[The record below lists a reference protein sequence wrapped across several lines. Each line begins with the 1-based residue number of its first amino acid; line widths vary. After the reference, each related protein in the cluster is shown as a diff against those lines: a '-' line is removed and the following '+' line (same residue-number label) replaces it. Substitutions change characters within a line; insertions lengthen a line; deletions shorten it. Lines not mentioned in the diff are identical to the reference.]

1 VCQHPGVAE
10 SGVAESGVAES
21 GVAESGVPD
30 SSVTAGPLSDLLVAD
45 FSRVLAGP
53 YATMLLA
60 DMGATVLKVENP
72 NGGDDTRSWGPP
84 WSDGLSTYF
93 QAVNRNKRSFV
104 CDLRVEQDRRVAR
117 ELCGQ
122 ADVIV
127 ENFRSGT
134 TEKLGLDPGQV
145 LADNPRAVYCS
156 ITGFGSGAGKELLG
170 YDFLVQA
177 LGGLMSVTG
186 EPDGP
191 PMKVG
196 VAIVDV
202 ITGLHALAGILAALH
217 HRERTGQ
224 GQRIEVN
231 LMSSLLSALVNQ
243 ASSYLNTGTAPLAM
257 GNQHPSIAP
266 YEMVEASDRPLVL
279 AVGNDS
285 QFRALCAELGLDAL
299 ADDPRF
305 ATNDV
310 RVAHRDVLVSVMNGV
325 FRTERAGHWVARL
338 KVRGVPCGPVN
349 GIDEAVALAGD
360 LGLDPFVDLTR
371 SNGTTS
377 RQVRH
382 PISYGTTPATY
393 AQAPPQWDEVMGP
406 AELSSFLE
414 SRRP

>member
-1 VCQHPGVAE
+1 MA
-10 SGVAESGVAES
+10 
-21 GVAESGVPD
+21 D
-30 SSVTAGPLSDLLVAD
+30 GPLSDLLVAD

-60 DMGATVLKVENP
+60 DMGATVLKIEHP
-72 NGGDDTRSWGPP
+72 TGGDDTRAWGPP

-104 CDLRVEQDRRVAR
+104 CDLRIEEDRKVAR
-117 ELCGQ
+117 TLCGQ

-127 ENFRSGT
+127 ENFRSGA
-134 TEKLGLDPGQV
+134 TEKLGLDPALI

-156 ITGFGSGAGKELLG
+156 ITGFGSGAGKDLLG

-186 EPDGP
+186 EPGGP

-217 HRERTGQ
+217 HREKTGQ

-231 LMSSLLSALVNQ
+231 LLSSLLSALVNQ
-243 ASSYLNTGTAPLAM
+243 ASSYLNTGTVPAAM
-257 GNQHPSIAP
+257 GNEHPSIAP
-266 YEMVEASDRPLVL
+266 YEMVAAGDRPLVV
-279 AVGNDS
+279 AVGNDA
-285 QFRALCAELGLDAL
+285 QFRALCTELGLDAL
-299 ADDPRF
+299 ADDERF

-310 RVAHRDVLVSVMNGV
+310 RVANRHALVAAMNAV
-325 FRTERAGHWVARL
+325 FATAPAASWVERL
-338 KVRGVPCGPVN
+338 QVRGVPCGPVN
-349 GIDEAVALAGD
+349 GIDEAMALAGR
-360 LGLDPFVDLTR
+360 LGLDPYVDLTR
-371 SNGTTS
+371 ADGTVS

-382 PISYGTTPATY
+382 PITYGVTPAAY
-393 AQAPPQWDEVMGP
+393 DQAPPLWNDVMGP
-406 AELSSFLE
+406 AELSSFLAA
-414 SRRP
+414 RRP